1 MTRWLQWFHRWLGL
15 ILGLQVLIWLITGLY
30 FSAMGNQAMSGR
42 THFEPLPNESLAG
55 LELSSN
61 IGDLSRRFDDIQQVE
76 WQQVLQIPQLKVVT
90 ADNTYYLDGR
100 SGKPWQ
106 TDRALATDIAKAS
119 YSGAGTIDEV
129 VEVDARFQV
138 LFDDPVST
146 EVLIGK
152 ADGAVQG
159 HRNWNWYIAD
169 WMFRLHFM
177 DYSGGRD
184 FNNLL
189 IRASGL
195 VTLWFAIAGLILLLR
210 NVKRGDLWRPQT
222 LLHQLQHKQH
232 PVASGCGGGGTCGLC
247 KVKYTADIPAVSSA
261 DNQLLSPDEIADGIR
276 LSCQQRKLPD
286 SGLRDIELLDV
297 NARAWQLEIESE
309 QQITPTLKHIVFL
322 RPPNF
327 TFNPGQFLQFQI
339 ATRAGAVLR
348 NYSLANRSDDNQ
360 LSVLVRRIEN
370 GIGSEFMHSLRAG
383 DRVDV
388 IGPLGDFQLRSENQR
403 NGYSVFIG
411 GGAGIA
417 PIRSQVL
424 SLLSSQDPAQV
435 VLFYGARCEQELAF
449 QAEFERLAKDH
460 RLRYIPV
467 LSESLSASGDFLTGW
482 VHSEALKYIENVGV
496 DKVDVYLC
504 GPPAMLNETL
514 NGLRELGVPA
524 ERVRYDDFGI

>member
-15 ILGLQVLIWLITGLY
+15 IIALQVLIWLATGLY
-30 FSAMGNQAMSGR
+30 FSVMGNQAMSGR
-42 THFEPLPNESLAG
+42 THFESLPNASLAG
-55 LELSSN
+55 LEWNSN
-61 IGDLSRRFDDIQQVE
+61 VNDLSQRFDDIQQIE
-76 WQQVLQIPQLKVVT
+76 WQQVLQIPQLKIVT

-106 TDRALATDIAKAS
+106 TDRALATDIATSS
-119 YSGAGTIDEV
+119 YNGPGNIDEV
-129 VEVDARFQV
+129 SEVEDRFRV
-138 LFDDPVST
+138 VFDDPVAT

-152 ADGAVQG
+152 ADGSVQG

-189 IRASGL
+189 IRAGGL
-195 VTLWFAIAGLILLLR
+195 FTLWFAIAGLILLLR
-210 NVKRGDLWRPQT
+210 NIKRGDLWRPQT

-261 DNQLLSPDEIADGIR
+261 DKHLLSSDEIADGIR
-276 LSCQQRKLPD
+276 LSCQQRKLPGD
-286 SGLRDIELLDV
+286 GLREIELLDV
-297 NARAWQLEIESE
+297 NAREWQLEVASE

-322 RPPNF
+322 RPPDF
-327 TFNPGQFLQFQI
+327 IFNPGQFLQFKI
-339 ATRAGAVLR
+339 ATGKTIVHR

-370 GIGSEFMHSLRAG
+370 GIGSEFMHSLRVG
-383 DRVDV
+383 DQVDV
-388 IGPLGDFQLRSENQR
+388 LGPLGDFQVRTEDQR
-403 NGYSVFIG
+403 KAHSIFIG

-417 PIRSQVL
+417 PIRSQIL
-424 SLLSSQDPAQV
+424 SLLADNNRTQV
-435 VLFYGARCEQELAF
+435 ALFYGVRSEEELAF
-449 QAEFERLAKDH
+449 RSDFEQLAQGDY
-460 RLRYIPV
+460 LRYVPV
-467 LSESLSASGDFLTGW
+467 LSEPLSDTDDFLTGW
-482 VHSEALKYIENVGV
+482 VHSEALKYIQGVGV
-496 DKVDVYLC
+496 DNVDVYLC

-514 NGLRELGVPA
+514 NGLNELEVPA